1 MNVSIRQLQGFLL
14 VARLGSF
21 TRAAEQM
28 HITQAG
34 LSSMI
39 RDLEEQFG
47 GRLLDRTT
55 RSVSLTRAGSNL
67 LRSAEAII
75 EEIDRAQKQV
85 DADSAYERHVLK
97 VAVTPVVAASL
108 FPHIETRFA
117 KVQPDVQLHV
127 FDVAQGQIQGL
138 VQSGEVDIGLSIY
151 RKPSTSIELRELLR
165 FPLLYIAPKGTF
177 RFDPVGPNYL
187 DWTDLPDMRLFSLAA
202 DLPLQ
207 QSIEAA
213 MNASGKRFDVA
224 GVRNNMQT
232 IVAMVRA
239 GHGAAILPSV
249 VEPLC
254 DSDHFDIARIA
265 DDSVR
270 QPYYQVWK
278 RGRHLPDIA
287 DPFINT
293 FKEVASALCSV

>member
-21 TRAAEQM
+21 TRAAEQL

-47 GRLLDRTT
+47 CRLLDRTT
-55 RSVSLTRAGSNL
+55 RSVSLTRAGANL
-67 LRSAEAII
+67 LRSAENILD
-75 EEIDRAQKQV
+75 EITRAQKQV
-85 DADSAYERHVLK
+85 NADSAYERHILK

-108 FPHIETRFA
+108 FPYIETLFSKA
-117 KVQPDVQLHV
+117 QPDVQLRV
-127 FDVAQGQIQGL
+127 LDVAQGQIQGL

-151 RKPSTSIELRELLR
+151 RKPSTSIEMHELVR
-165 FPLLYIAPKGTF
+165 FQLLYIAPKGTF
-177 RFDPVGPNYL
+177 DFDSGAPCHM
-187 DWTDLPDMRLFSLAA
+187 DWSDVPDMPLISLPG

-213 MNASGKRFDVA
+213 MNASGKGFHFGA
-224 GVRNNMQT
+224 VRNTMQT

-239 GHGAAILPSV
+239 GHGAAFLPSV

-254 DSDHFDIARIA
+254 DPDHFDIARIT

-278 RGRHLPDIA
+278 RGRRLPDIVV
-287 DPFINT
+287 PFIKT
-293 FKEVASALCSV
+293 FKDVASELCSV